1 VKKCASC
8 TKDLPEAALHCVFCG
23 AKQPPAPAVQP
34 GLAKT
39 AFGYSNEMMEQLK
52 QSGGQ
57 APAPY
62 QAPPRQNPPSQP
74 PPSYGQPQPYQGG
87 LSPSAPANAATMF
100 VQGGPP
106 PMQPPQQ
113 QPAFQ
118 ATQMA
123 PPPPQMGGG
132 MQPMGGM
139 PPPNYGQ
146 PPPQMGGMGV
156 HSPHQLTPQPLP
168 QVAQPYGAQHAQRG
182 GQPVEPWKDSL
193 PLMMIIWGVAM
204 LVAFATPLSISP
216 LHFNWDLIIHGEGA
230 KAKIPFLVVASVGLL
245 GVVFGAIP
253 LMSLPRGIL
262 AAILGLAGLAVPIA
276 LADKL
281 PEWQEL
287 LQIGGVL
294 VLVPGLLVRNEYVE
308 SMLARIL
315 VTVGVVC
322 VLVPY
327 LIPSG
332 GEIPLVNIFK
342 GLLDA
347 PGQAKVQFILEIAKI
362 ALVVVS
368 LLAWMPGPATGGAKV
383 FAWAIILFPVVQFVV
398 ALLLSSHFVDQIKDA
413 PGTLVV
419 WVPAVVYSVF
429 TGYGLATVFG
439 KQLE

>member
-1 VKKCASC
+1 
-8 TKDLPEAALHCVFCG
+8 
-23 AKQPPAPAVQP
+23 
-34 GLAKT
+34 
-39 AFGYSNEMMEQLK
+39 
-52 QSGGQ
+52 
-57 APAPY
+57 
-62 QAPPRQNPPSQP
+62 
-74 PPSYGQPQPYQGG
+74 
-87 LSPSAPANAATMF
+87 
-100 VQGGPP
+100 
-106 PMQPPQQ
+106 
-113 QPAFQ
+113 
-118 ATQMA
+118 
-123 PPPPQMGGG
+123 
-132 MQPMGGM
+132 
-139 PPPNYGQ
+139 
-146 PPPQMGGMGV
+146 
-156 HSPHQLTPQPLP
+156 
-168 QVAQPYGAQHAQRG
+168 
-182 GQPVEPWKDSL
+182 
-193 PLMMIIWGVAM
+193 
-204 LVAFATPLSISP
+204 
-216 LHFNWDLIIHGEGA
+216 
-230 KAKIPFLVVASVGLL
+230 
-245 GVVFGAIP
+245 VFGAIP